1 MCNASQED
9 SVDVEPKAERQH
21 QVTVPRVVG
30 CEQPLRNLAL
40 EARKPT
46 NRFIALS

>member
-21 QVTVPRVVG
+21 QVTVPRVAG